1 MPTNQDILNNVND
14 VLDGLGV
21 IGKAEGGSL
30 NLGDVNFGT
39 LIPFPEVMTMID
51 LARDQSQW
59 LKAINVMTKSRATGK
74 VPIYDLNGY
83 VLEYVGEQ
91 DPTTVT
97 TRPATTNVPYRTRKH
112 KADIV
117 LSFEELREARAL
129 GLGNFER
136 TVVQSFTTQL
146 GNNVAD
152 IVING
157 DRTRLA
163 TTRENR
169 AMRGVDGV
177 AIKTATANVVTAAGK
192 AFDKTVFPAM
202 RDRIP
207 AKFRNDPS
215 LRWWYN
221 PRVKN
226 AWQNKLTAVTT
237 ALGDKALTSSD
248 ILPPL
253 GISPVIVPHIHDDQG
268 PAAIA
273 PTSASDETTYIQFIL
288 TTLVTAGDPVSAAA
302 GVDRRFKVTCKATGV
317 SEICTGIL
325 DTTLRINTVGL
336 LGQTTVSVTNTD
348 YEVRPADETDI
359 YLGNPKGVMLIWC
372 LEWRATREYNKN
384 LDQYEVTIYLE
395 FDVLVPVPEAIVKYT
410 YVAVPPITW

>member
-1 MPTNQDILNNVND
+1 MPSNQDILNDVNK

-21 IGKAEGGSL
+21 VGKAEGGSF
-30 NLGDVNFGT
+30 NLGDVNFGD
-39 LIPFPEVMTMID
+39 LIPFPEVLTMIN
-51 LARDQSQW
+51 LSRDQSQW
-59 LKAINVMTKSRATGK
+59 LKAINVMTKTRSTGK
-74 VPIYDLNGY
+74 VSIYDLNGY

-91 DPTTVT
+91 DPTIVT
-97 TRPATTNVPYRTRKH
+97 TRADTTNVPYRTRKH

-117 LSFEELREARAL
+117 LSVEEMREARAI
-129 GLGNFER
+129 GISNFER
-136 TVVQSFTTQL
+136 TVVKSFTTQL

-152 IVING
+152 VVMNG

-163 TTRENR
+163 TTREGR

-177 AIKTATANVVTAAGK
+177 AIKTATANVISAGGK

-202 RDRIP
+202 RDRVP
-207 AKFRNDPS
+207 AKFRNEPG

-237 ALGDKALTSSD
+237 ALGDKALTSQD

-273 PTSASDETTYIQFIL
+273 PTTVTDGTTYIQFIL
-288 TTLVTAGDPVSAAA
+288 TTLVSAGDPASAAA
-302 GVDRRFKVTCKATGV
+302 GVNRRFKVTCKATGV
-317 SEICTGIL
+317 SEICTGFL
-325 DTTLRINTVGL
+325 DTTLRIDTVGL
-336 LGQTTVSVTNTD
+336 LGQTTVSTTQSH

-359 YLGNPKGVMLIWC
+359 YLGNPKGVNLIWC
-372 LEWRATREYNKN
+372 MEWRAARGYNRV
-384 LDQYEVTIYLE
+384 LDQYEITIYLE